1 MSPAA
6 RRLLARALPVL
17 HTVRKAWW
25 RIARP
30 QTVGA
35 RAVVFDADGGLVL
48 VRHGY
53 EPGLY
58 LPGGG
63 VKRGEAPEAAVLRE
77 LAEEIGVT
85 ACSTVEPFAAYRS
98 EREGKRDTVHLFI
111 VRGAV
116 LAASDSAE
124 IVEIVRCDPA
134 ALPEDLSPATRRRLG
149 EVLGGGLA
157 AEAW

>member
-6 RRLLARALPVL
+6 RRLLARALPFL
-17 HTVRKAWW
+17 HALRKAWW
-25 RIARP
+25 RLARP

-35 RAVVFDADGGLVL
+35 RAVVFDEDGRLVL

-63 VKRGEAPEAAVLRE
+63 VKRGEPPDAAVLRE
-77 LAEEIGVT
+77 LAEEVGV
-85 ACSTVEPFAAYRS
+85 AAHASIEPFGVYRS
-98 EREGKRDTVHLFI
+98 EHEGKRDTVHLFI
-111 VRGAV
+111 VRGAR
-116 LAASDSAE
+116 LGRSASPE

-134 ALPEDLSPATRRRLG
+134 ALPGELSPATRRRL
-149 EVLGGGLA
+149 
-157 AEAW
+157 AETLEGAPRFPSW

>member
-6 RRLLARALPVL
+6 RRLIARALPFL
-17 HTVRKAWW
+17 HSVRKVWW

-30 QTVGA
+30 ETIGA
-35 RAVVFDADGGLVL
+35 RAVVFDEAGALVL

-53 EPGLY
+53 EAGLY

-63 VKRGEAPEAAVLRE
+63 VKRGEPPQAAVLRE
-77 LAEEIGVT
+77 LAEEVGVT
-85 ACSTVEPFAAYRS
+85 AWSSIEPFAAYRS
-98 EREGKRDTVHLFI
+98 EREGKRDTIHLFV
-111 VRGAV
+111 VRGAR
-116 LAASDSAE
+116 LERSASPE

-134 ALPEDLSPATRRRLG
+134 ELPQDLSPATRRRLA